1 MAEDFNSLDPLGPQ
15 YGGNASIPTAK
26 NYLPFEG
33 EGLKDPVIN
42 VPKPRPILPGP
53 QPLNNP
59 AYPIKKGSTGAPNYQ
74 KPNGQSPNV
83 SRKDAF
89 SAMTAK
95 AVAKAEAYVDKNHYG
110 QTYSY
115 NAGPTGKSFFK
126 RYQAFGQEK
135 FDQIGFTPFRNND
148 AVFNA
153 GTTWAEKSA
162 RMLTHAAWPLFSS
175 GFSDSYSSMAKMLKG
190 DFSQDLDQSRKYSAA
205 SAIGYD
211 SSGGFGSFF
220 NNTAMSFA
228 YTAGI
233 MSSAILEEVAGGL
246 LAPLT
251 GGGSLFAATANNLR
265 KVPMISKGLK
275 AVDIAADAGK
285 AINKTL
291 NGLKDINQS
300 RNLFKSVGN
309 FLNPLENVTGA
320 AKTLYKNEDNFTGL
334 ARVYNATQKTAG
346 ALYRD
351 VRALNMALSEA
362 RMEGGMVEDD
372 LYRDL
377 YNDYYKRNGYPPTD
391 ENQERMVKQSKEA
404 GMVAVQWNTALI
416 YASNKIVF
424 PNLINPKG
432 GIGSFLKGA
441 TDDIMTFKTGKIVF
455 QKAKK
460 EAGEAATKT
469 LKNGEFKYVENSLMN
484 TIKDFGKSPLRKSIP
499 GAFSY
504 FKANVT
510 EGLQENAQ
518 EVISE
523 ATKNYYEATYYNN
536 AVGTYNYARGL
547 VEEAVKGQ
555 FSAKGAET
563 FASGLLM
570 GAFAGPLNAIPK
582 WASIGYNKVFDK
594 DTYAEYKKSREE
606 IANKVTNHL
615 NAINP
620 KEFFSSK
627 LFNYANQVDAAK
639 SRLTADEKTERDIQ
653 ESAFQS
659 HINYVLETDTM
670 DTFIEEIKAFRQMT
684 PEEFEEGFGLEP
696 GTGAER
702 QADIID
708 NVIMKAERMQKK
720 HNQYKERFP
729 NPIKLNNFRKDSPE
743 YKEAEIY
750 HEAWET
756 ARNNAV
762 FFNES
767 FENTA
772 GRMESIINSVSSIGT
787 LKNVS
792 SNDVNVLFDRSR
804 LINEIGMLKT
814 DIETLK
820 ETATTPD
827 SKSLLEEKKRK
838 LKALESFSE
847 KFGTY
852 YNYANRQE
860 IANQIKALN
869 PDISNEELM
878 ELVNEKY
885 GDKTEEEA
893 NKLTN
898 ELKEEFGTYLN
909 ALAKPGTKLFNSDI
923 DNAFKQFIDFYKLDK
938 ESRSLVDYVNLLHDP
953 NGYIEHVNRNAQWMK
968 DLYNNRKGYYKDM
981 VMKALEAKENND
993 LINHLANQNIYISVD
1008 SLQEWLEDGKF
1019 PEEFYDDSNNTVITV
1034 SNPKYQQYIEV
1045 FIRLAA
1051 IQNRDTGFTE
1061 ETADTELQDRLN
1073 ELDKQKAIDI
1083 NNLVKSLTRE
1093 DTGVIEPTGKK
1104 KSFSMSMI
1112 LAESLPGE
1120 YIEAIYDTEENPI
1133 IYYNDNG
1140 ILKYDDVNGEA
1151 VEENEDIEFTSAV
1164 RFTNIMK
1171 PDPNELKTIIDKYDA
1186 LRAEIIDGY
1195 KTKTETPTVEVET
1208 ISGTTEID
1216 EIKQKSPELYTAILD
1231 AFDKYYNGLPSIVT
1245 ENATEEQKQN
1255 MFTDYMRTSITV
1267 KDLIDEYNKTLK
1279 INDANRT
1286 TGEVSDFGF
1295 MLNGKRVNTEDYKT
1309 IPKLRTLSY
1318 ALDAL
1323 VENLSNTL
1331 KPDFLNNNKIAEL
1344 RAIQNKL
1351 EMLIKTRAKAGYS
1364 PEMKRAIEQIE
1375 QLQAMQANILYD
1387 NTYVVNDKPMER
1399 VTRAIQRFL
1408 ANEYSY
1414 KYMKKV
1420 NTAFDDAVTEFLDK
1434 NKNTTEPTEAL
1445 IDDFIEKLKLKQVK
1459 GDGISSSTLTE
1470 VKKDLLNF
1478 INRSYISRGSTDT
1491 PIQNGIVNVTAPTSF
1506 DGIVDKYVFEIS
1518 NGSIVSGK
1526 HIITS
1531 GDGVYQES
1539 EVQGLEKKFN
1549 DLKQNKKINY
1559 AFTTLSTEEPIDKFN
1574 ALKEELKPILAE
1586 RTYEEAE
1593 KVGNYIDLVIKQL
1606 FSGEVPI
1613 FDPNAITEEAYNQL
1627 FGEDGYLAKIKDMVD
1642 SGQYY
1647 MVSKG
1652 LKVYDENAGI
1662 AGEIDLLLVDQN
1674 GKFVIIDVKTGK
1686 QEKWE
1691 GYNDT
1696 TNPYHNARIENTYQ
1710 QAAYARLLENM
1721 FPGIDVKTAI
1731 LPIQITYNNETALIT
1746 SVSKP
1751 SDKKKLKPGEKRLLS
1766 PGRFIV
1772 SLDKDSV
1779 KDDIDKLIPVAG
1791 TAPVSSDLSPAE
1803 KAKLNNFGFR
1813 NDMIKIMS
1821 TEDIEIAKAATE
1833 AKEVKDLVIK
1843 YEFLTQSPGPLDDV
1857 EGIPVGDGAPLP
1869 GAETEP
1875 PIVLTGKEKLVRS
1888 FEFVSPTTPTGK
1900 SDIEIEIERLEE
1912 ERKEKTKNMNLN
1924 PFDNANYDKEYAEF
1938 YKINAEYDAKIAALK
1953 GTTAKMTSVSDVV
1966 EELKGINDLTAF
1978 AKFRAELNKKAVN
1991 QLINPTDLAAMQ
2003 ELMNNKKAE
2012 LSDPKNIKL
2021 TESDIKVGDKL
2032 IVKNTIF
2039 KTRNADQ
2046 IFAEANTELVVKEV
2060 KDGKVKFS
2068 HKGSSKTIGLSEIND
2083 YFTNMEVENI
2093 KSKVNTVADTET
2105 KATSTSSV
2113 SVTDNYFDTVD
2124 TNALDEEVKNT
2135 TSEDAFAKL
2144 EETREVN
2151 CQQ

>member
-33 EGLKDPVIN
+33 ERLKDPVIN
-42 VPKPRPILPGP
+42 VPEPRPLLPGP

-89 SAMTAK
+89 NAMTEK

-162 RMLTHAAWPLFSS
+162 RMLTHAAWPLFSA
-175 GFSDSYSSMAKMLKG
+175 GFSDNYRSLSKMLKG

-265 KVPMISKGLK
+265 KVPMLSKGIK
-275 AVDIAADAGK
+275 AFDVAADAGK

-291 NGLKDINQS
+291 NGLNDISQT
-300 RNLFKSVGN
+300 RKLFNSVGD
-309 FLNPLENVTGA
+309 FLNPVENLYGA
-320 AKTLYKNEDNFTGL
+320 AKKLYKNEDNFTGL

-391 ENQERMVKQSKEA
+391 EAQERMVKQSKEA
-404 GMVAVQWNTALI
+404 GMVAVNWNTALI

-432 GIGSFLKGA
+432 GIATFLKGA
-441 TDDIMTFKTGKIVF
+441 TDDVMTFKTGKIVF
-455 QKAKK
+455 EKAKK
-460 EAGEAATKT
+460 EAKDAATKT
-469 LKNGEFKYVENSLMN
+469 LTKGEFKYVENSLLN
-484 TIKDFGKSPLRKSIP
+484 TVKAFGKSPLKKSIP

-555 FSAKGAET
+555 FSARGAET

-570 GAFAGPLNAIPK
+570 GAFAGPFNAIPK

-594 DTYAEYKKSREE
+594 DTYADYKKSREE

-615 NAINP
+615 NAVNP
-620 KEFFSSK
+620 KDFFSSK

-639 SRLTADEKTERDIQ
+639 SKLSDPEKIERDKQ
-653 ESAFQS
+653 EAAFQS

-670 DTFIEEIKAFRQMT
+670 DTFIEEIKAFKQMT

-708 NVIMKAERMQKK
+708 HVISKAERMQKRS
-720 HNQYKERFP
+720 NQYKERFP
-729 NPIKLNNFRKDSPE
+729 NPIKISNFRKDSPE

-750 HEAWET
+750 HQAWEA

-767 FENTA
+767 FENA
-772 GRMESIINSVSSIGT
+772 ANRMQSIINSVSSIGT

-792 SNDVNVLFDRSR
+792 SNDVNVLFDRGR
-804 LINEIGMLKT
+804 LANEIGMLKT
-814 DIETLK
+814 DIDTLK

-827 SKSLLEEKKRK
+827 SKALLEEKKRK

-847 KFGTY
+847 KFSKY
-852 YNYANRQE
+852 SNYINRQD
-860 IANQIKALN
+860 IANQLRELN
-869 PDISNEELM
+869 PDIDVEELKK
-878 ELVNEKY
+878 LVEEKY
-885 GDKTEEEA
+885 GEKTDEEVD
-893 NKLTN
+893 KLTN

-909 ALAKPGTKLFNSDI
+909 ALGKSGTRLFNSDI
-923 DNAFKQFIDFYKLDK
+923 EKAFKQFIDFHELDK
-938 ESRSLVDYVNLLHDP
+938 ESKSLVDYINLLHDP
-953 NGYIEHVNRNAQWMK
+953 NGYIEHVNRNAKWMK

-981 VMKALEAKENND
+981 VMKAIEAKESND

-1008 SLQEWLEDGKF
+1008 ALQDWLENGTF

-1034 SNPKYQQYIEV
+1034 NNPKYQNYIEV

-1051 IQNRDTGFTE
+1051 IQNKDSGFTE
-1061 ETADTELQDRLN
+1061 ETADDVLQERLN

-1093 DTGVIEPTGKK
+1093 DVGTILPTGKK
-1104 KSFSMSMI
+1104 KYFSMSMI
-1112 LAESLPGE
+1112 VAESLSGE
-1120 YIEAIYDTEENPI
+1120 YIEAVYDTEENPI

-1140 ILKYDDVNGEA
+1140 ILKYDDVNGEV
-1151 VEENEDIEFTSAV
+1151 VEENDDIDFTSAV
-1164 RFTNIMK
+1164 RFTNVMK
-1171 PDPNELKTIIDKYDA
+1171 PDPTELQTIIDKYNA
-1186 LRAEIIDGY
+1186 LRTEIIDEY
-1195 KTKTETPTVEVET
+1195 RIKPTTEKTEVVVEPLST
-1208 ISGTTEID
+1208 STDID
-1216 EIKQKSPELYTAILD
+1216 ELKERAPELHAAILD
-1231 AFDKYYNGLPSIVT
+1231 AFDKYYEGLPSIVT

-1255 MFTDYMRTSITV
+1255 MFTEYMRTSITV
-1267 KDLIDEYNKTLK
+1267 KDLIDEYNKTSK
-1279 INDANRT
+1279 INEANQQIA
-1286 TGEVSDFGF
+1286 EVSDFSF
-1295 MLNGKRVNTEDYKT
+1295 MLNGKRVNTENYET
-1309 IPKLRTLSY
+1309 IPKLRTLTY
-1318 ALDAL
+1318 ALDAII
-1323 VENLSNTL
+1323 ENLNKVL
-1331 KPDFLNNNKIAEL
+1331 KPSFENINKVSELKAIKNKI
-1344 RAIQNKL
+1344 
-1351 EMLIKTRAKAGYS
+1351 EMLIKTRAQAGYS

-1375 QLQAMQANILYD
+1375 ELRKMQFNISYD

-1408 ANEYSY
+1408 GNEYSY

-1420 NTAFDDAVTEFLDK
+1420 NTAFDDAVTEFMDK
-1434 NKNTTEPTEAL
+1434 NKNATEPTEAL
-1445 IDDFIEKLKLKQVK
+1445 VDDFIEKLKLKQVK
-1459 GDGISSSTLTE
+1459 GDGISTSTLKE
-1470 VKKDLLNF
+1470 VKSDLMNF
-1478 INRSYISRGSTDT
+1478 MNRGYISRSNSST
-1491 PIQNGIVNVTAPTSF
+1491 PIQNGIVTAVAPTIEGKF
-1506 DGIVDKYVFEIS
+1506 DNRYVFEIS
-1518 NGSIVSGK
+1518 NGAIVSGK
-1526 HIITS
+1526 HIIS
-1531 GDGVYQES
+1531 IDGVVSQEN
-1539 EVQGLEKKFN
+1539 EVKSLEKTYN
-1549 DLKQNKKINY
+1549 DLNQNKKTNY
-1559 AFTTLSTEEPIDKFN
+1559 VFTTLSTEEPLDKFN
-1574 ALKEELKPILAE
+1574 ALKEELKPIIAE

-1593 KVGNYIDLVIKQL
+1593 KAGNYIDQSIKDL
-1606 FSGEVPI
+1606 FAGKVPK
-1613 FDPNAITEEAYNQL
+1613 FEPASITEEAYNQL
-1627 FGEDGYLAKIKDMVD
+1627 FGEAGYLAKIKEMVD
-1642 SGQYY
+1642 TGQYY
-1647 MVSKG
+1647 MVSED
-1652 LKVYDENAGI
+1652 LRVYDENAGI
-1662 AGEIDLLLVDQN
+1662 AGEIDLLLVDQT

-1686 QEKWE
+1686 KEKWE

-1696 TNPYHNARIENTYQ
+1696 TSPYHNARIENTYQ

-1731 LPIQITYNNETALIT
+1731 LPIQITYNDETALIT

-1751 SDKKKLKPGEKRLLS
+1751 SDKTKLKPGEKRLLA

-1772 SLDKDSV
+1772 SLDKNSV
-1779 KDDIDKLIPVAG
+1779 KDDIDQLIPVAG
-1791 TAPVSSDLSPAE
+1791 TIPVGSELSAATR
-1803 KAKLNNFGFR
+1803 AKLNNLGFN
-1813 NDMIKIMS
+1813 NDMIKVMS
-1821 TEDIEIAKAATE
+1821 TEDIETAKTATE
-1833 AKEVKDLVIK
+1833 AKDVKDLVIK
-1843 YEFLTQSPGPLDDV
+1843 YDLLTQSPGPLNDV
-1857 EGIPVGDGAPLP
+1857 EGIPPGDGAPLP
-1869 GAETEP
+1869 GAESEP
-1875 PIVLTGKEKLVRS
+1875 PTVLTGKEK
-1888 FEFVSPTTPTGK
+1888 FVNSLTFGSPTTPTT
-1900 SDIEIEIERLEE
+1900 EL
-1912 ERKEKTKNMNLN
+1912 KT
-1924 PFDNANYDKEYAEF
+1924 
-1938 YKINAEYDAKIAALK
+1938 
-1953 GTTAKMTSVSDVV
+1953 TSVADVV
-1966 EELKGINDLTAF
+1966 EELKGINDLAAF
-1978 AKFRAELNKKAVN
+1978 NNFRRELNKKAVA
-1991 QLINPTDLAAMQ
+1991 QLINPVDLEVMQRLMTD
-2003 ELMNNKKAE
+2003 KKAE
-2012 LSDPKNIKL
+2012 LSKPENVKL
-2021 TESDIKVGDKL
+2021 TESNIKVGDKL

-2046 IFAEANTELVVKEV
+2046 IFAEMNTELVVKEV

-2093 KSKVNTVADTET
+2093 KSKINTVADSET
-2105 KATSTSSV
+2105 KQKADESV
-2113 SVTDNYFDTVD
+2113 SVTDNFLNNTDTTQLD
-2124 TNALDEEVKNT
+2124 QEGKALSFKDALAKQKKEREESCVNNKSNT
-2135 TSEDAFAKL
+2135 WKQVVF
-2144 EETREVN
+2144 
-2151 CQQ
+2151 

>member
-33 EGLKDPVIN
+33 ESLKDPVIN
-42 VPKPRPILPGP
+42 VPEPRPLLPGP

-59 AYPIKKGSTGAPNYQ
+59 AYLIKKGSTGAPNYQ

-89 SAMTAK
+89 DAMSQKIRAN
-95 AVAKAEAYVDKNHYG
+95 AEAYVDKNHYG

-175 GFSDSYSSMAKMLKG
+175 TFSDYYGSMAKMLRG
-190 DFSQDLDQSRKYSAA
+190 DFSQDLDQSRKYAAA

-228 YTAGI
+228 YSAGI
-233 MSSAILEEVAGGL
+233 MTSAILEEVVGAAL
-246 LAPLT
+246 TPLT
-251 GGGSLFAATANNLR
+251 GGTSLFASTANNLR
-265 KVPMISKGLK
+265 KIPLLSKGIK
-275 AVDIAADAGK
+275 AMDIAADAGK

-291 NGLKDINQS
+291 NGLKDINQT

-309 FLNPLENVTGA
+309 FLNPLENLTGA

-334 ARVYNATQKTAG
+334 ARLYNSTQKTAG

-362 RMEGGMVEDD
+362 RMEGGFVEDD

-391 ENQERMVKQSKEA
+391 EAQERMVKQSKEA
-404 GMVAVQWNTALI
+404 GMVATNWNTALI

-432 GIGSFLKGA
+432 GISNFLKGA
-441 TDDIMTFKTGKIVF
+441 TDDIMSFKTGKIVF
-455 QKAKK
+455 EKAKK
-460 EAGEAATKT
+460 EAGKAATKT
-469 LKNGEFKYVENSLMN
+469 LKNGEFKYVENSFMN
-484 TIKDFGKSPLRKSIP
+484 TIKEFGKSPLRKSIP

-523 ATKNYYEATYYNN
+523 ATKKYYEDTYYNN

-547 VEEAVKGQ
+547 VEEAVKSQ
-555 FSAKGAET
+555 FSARGAET

-570 GAFAGPLNAIPK
+570 GAFAGPFNAIPK

-606 IANKVTNHL
+606 IANKVINHL
-615 NAINP
+615 NAVNP
-620 KEFFSSK
+620 KEFFNSK
-627 LFNYANQVDAAK
+627 MFNYANQVDAAK
-639 SRLTADEKTERDIQ
+639 SKLSADEKTARDIQ
-653 ESAFQS
+653 DAAFQS
-659 HINYVLETDTM
+659 HINYVLETNTM
-670 DTFIEEIKAFRQMT
+670 DHFIDEIKAFRQMT
-684 PEEFEEGFGLEP
+684 PEEFEESFGLEP

-702 QADIID
+702 QSDIIEH
-708 NVIMKAERMQKK
+708 VIKKAERMQKK

-729 NPIKLNNFRKDSPE
+729 NPIKLDSFRKDSPE

-772 GRMESIINSVSSIGT
+772 DRMQGIINNVSNIGT

-804 LINEIGMLKT
+804 LINEIGILKT

-820 ETATTPD
+820 ETASTPD

-838 LKALESFSE
+838 LKTLESFSE
-847 KFGTY
+847 KFSTY
-852 YNYANRQE
+852 YNFFNRQE
-860 IANQIKALN
+860 IADQIKTIN
-869 PDISNEELM
+869 PEISNEELM
-878 ELVNEKY
+878 ELVNKKY
-885 GDKTEEEA
+885 GEKTEEQA
-893 NKLTN
+893 DKLTN
-898 ELKEEFGTYLN
+898 ELKNEFKDYLN

-923 DNAFKQFIDFYKLDK
+923 DQAFKSFIDFYQLDK

-981 VMKALEAKENND
+981 VLKALEAKENND
-993 LINHLANQNIYISVD
+993 LINHLANQNIYISID

-1019 PEEFYDDSNNTVITV
+1019 PEEFYDDSNNTVITA
-1034 SNPKYQQYIEV
+1034 SNPKYQKYIEV

-1061 ETADTELQDRLN
+1061 ETADSELQDRLN

-1093 DTGVIEPTGKK
+1093 NTGVIEPTGKK

-1195 KTKTETPTVEVET
+1195 KTKTEKPQVEVET

-1216 EIKQKSPELYTAILD
+1216 DIKQKSPELYEAILD

-1267 KDLIDEYNKTLK
+1267 KDLIDDYNKNLK
-1279 INDANRT
+1279 IKDANKT

-1295 MLNGKRVNTEDYKT
+1295 MLNGKRINTEDYKS
-1309 IPKLRTLSY
+1309 IPKLRSLSY
-1318 ALDAL
+1318 ALDAMI
-1323 VENLSNTL
+1323 ENLSNTL

-1344 RAIQNKL
+1344 KAIQNKL
-1351 EMLIKTRAKAGYS
+1351 EMLIKSRVKSGYS

-1375 QLQAMQANILYD
+1375 QLQEMQSNILYD
-1387 NTYVVNDKPMER
+1387 NTYVVNDTPMER

-1408 ANEYSY
+1408 QNEYSY

-1420 NTAFDDAVTEFLDK
+1420 NTAFDDAVTEFL
-1434 NKNTTEPTEAL
+1434 NNNNNAEPNQEL
-1445 IDDFIEKLKLKQVK
+1445 IDIFIEKLKLKQVK

-1470 VKKDLLNF
+1470 VKSDLINF
-1478 INRSYISRGSTDT
+1478 INRNYISRGSTTT
-1491 PIQNGIVNVTAPTSF
+1491 PIQNGIVNVTSPTSI

-1518 NGSIVSGK
+1518 NGTIISGK
-1526 HIITS
+1526 HIIS
-1531 GDGVYQES
+1531 SNDGIYQES
-1539 EVQGLEKKFN
+1539 EVKGLEKKFN
-1549 DLKQNKKINY
+1549 ELKQNKKINY
-1559 AFTTLSTEEPIDKFN
+1559 VFTTLSTEEPIDKFN

-1593 KVGNYIDLVIKQL
+1593 KVGNYIDLTIKQL
-1606 FSGEVPI
+1606 FSGEIPI
-1613 FDPNAITEEAYNQL
+1613 FDPDAITEEAYNQL
-1627 FGEDGYLAKIKDMVD
+1627 FGEQGYLSKIKEMVD
-1642 SGQYY
+1642 SGEYY
-1647 MVSKG
+1647 MVAKG
-1652 LKVYDENAGI
+1652 LKVYDENAAI
-1662 AGEIDLLLVDQN
+1662 AGEIDLLLVDQT

-1696 TNPYHNARIENTYQ
+1696 SSSYHNAKIENTYQ

-1721 FPGIDVKTAI
+1721 FPGINVKTAI
-1731 LPIQITYNNETALIT
+1731 LPIQITYNDETALIT
-1746 SVSKP
+1746 SVSRP

-1772 SLDKDSV
+1772 SLDKNSV
-1779 KDDIDKLIPVAG
+1779 KDDIDKLIPVKG
-1791 TAPVSSDLSPAE
+1791 TMKVGSELSTNA
-1803 KAKLNNFGFR
+1803 KAKLYTLGFS

-1821 TEDIEIAKAATE
+1821 DNDIELAKSATD
-1833 AKEVKDLVIK
+1833 KEDVKDLITK
-1843 YEFLTQSPGPLDDV
+1843 YTLLTESVGPQDDV
-1857 EGIPVGDGAPLP
+1857 EVLSVENETLLP
-1869 GAETEP
+1869 TVESEP
-1875 PIVLTGKEKLVRS
+1875 PIALTGEEKIISS
-1888 FEFVSPTTPTGK
+1888 FSFVSPTTP
-1900 SDIEIEIERLEE
+1900 
-1912 ERKEKTKNMNLN
+1912 
-1924 PFDNANYDKEYAEF
+1924 
-1938 YKINAEYDAKIAALK
+1938 
-1953 GTTAKMTSVSDVV
+1953 TAKMTSVSDVV

-1978 AKFRAELNKKAVN
+1978 AKFRAELNKKAIN
-1991 QLINPTDLAAMQ
+1991 QLINPVDLEAMR
-2003 ELMNNKKAE
+2003 EIMNNKKIE
-2012 LSDPKNIKL
+2012 LSNPQNLKL
-2021 TESDIKVGDKL
+2021 SESNIKVGDKL

-2093 KSKVNTVADTET
+2093 KSKVNTVTDTET
-2105 KATSTSSV
+2105 KQKADNSV
-2113 SVTDNYFDTVD
+2113 SVADNFLNNTDTTQLDQEGK
-2124 TNALDEEVKNT
+2124 ALSFKDALAKQKKEREE
-2135 TSEDAFAKL
+2135 S
-2144 EETREVN
+2144 
-2151 CQQ
+2151 CGQ

>member
-33 EGLKDPVIN
+33 ESLKDPVIN
-42 VPKPRPILPGP
+42 VPKPRAILPGP

-89 SAMTAK
+89 SAMTEK

-162 RMLTHAAWPLFSS
+162 RMLTHAAWPLFSA

-220 NNTAMSFA
+220 NNTAMSFS

-275 AVDIAADAGK
+275 AVDVAADAGK

-309 FLNPLENVTGA
+309 FLNPLENLTGA

-432 GIGSFLKGA
+432 GIANFLKGS
-441 TDDIMTFKTGKIVF
+441 TDDILSFKTGKIVF

-460 EAGEAATKT
+460 EAGEAAAKT

-484 TIKDFGKSPLRKSIP
+484 TVKAFGKSPLRKSIP
-499 GAFSY
+499 GTFSY
-504 FKANVT
+504 FKANVM
-510 EGLQENAQ
+510 EGLQENGQ

-547 VEEAVKGQ
+547 VGEAVKGQ

-570 GAFAGPLNAIPK
+570 GAFAGPFNAIPK

-639 SRLTADEKTERDIQ
+639 SKLTADEKTERDIQ
-653 ESAFQS
+653 EAAFQS

-670 DTFIEEIKAFRQMT
+670 DTFIDEIKSFRQMT

-708 NVIMKAERMQKK
+708 NVIMKAERMQKR

-729 NPIKLNNFRKDSPE
+729 NPIKLNNFRTDSPE

-756 ARNNAV
+756 ARKNAV

-772 GRMESIINSVSSIGT
+772 SRMEGIINSVANTGT

-804 LINEIGMLKT
+804 LVNEIGMLKT

-827 SKSLLEEKKRK
+827 SKALLEEKKRK

-847 KFGTY
+847 KFNTY
-852 YNYANRQE
+852 YNYNNRQE
-860 IANQIKALN
+860 IANQIKEIN

-878 ELVNEKY
+878 DLINEKY
-885 GDKTEEEA
+885 GNKTEEEFD
-893 NKLTN
+893 KLTN
-898 ELKEEFGTYLN
+898 ELKEEFGIYLN
-909 ALAKPGTKLFNSDI
+909 ALAKPGNKLFNSDI
-923 DNAFKQFIDFYKLDK
+923 DNAFKQFIDFHQLDK
-938 ESRSLVDYVNLLHDP
+938 ESKSLVDYINLLHDP
-953 NGYIEHVNRNAQWMK
+953 NNYIEHVNRNAKWMK

-981 VMKALEAKENND
+981 VIKALEAKENND

-1019 PEEFYDDSNNTVITV
+1019 PEEFYDDSNNTVITA

-1061 ETADTELQDRLN
+1061 ETADNELQDRLN
-1073 ELDKQKAIDI
+1073 ELDKQKAVEI

-1133 IYYNDNG
+1133 VYYNDNG

-1151 VEENEDIEFTSAV
+1151 VEENEDIEFTSAA

-1171 PDPNELKTIIDKYDA
+1171 ADPNELKTVIDKYNA
-1186 LRAEIIDGY
+1186 LRAEIIEGY
-1195 KTKTETPTVEVET
+1195 KTETETPVAEVET
-1208 ISGTTEID
+1208 LSGTTEIE
-1216 EIKQKSPELYTAILD
+1216 EIKQRSPELHAAILD

-1267 KDLIDEYNKTLK
+1267 KDLIDEYNKTSK
-1279 INDANRT
+1279 INNANQK

-1295 MLNGKRVNTEDYKT
+1295 MLNGKRVNTADYKT
-1309 IPKLRTLSY
+1309 IPKLRQLSY
-1318 ALDAL
+1318 ALDAII
-1323 VENLSNTL
+1323 ENLSNVL
-1331 KPDFLNNNKIAEL
+1331 KPTFENNNKTAEL

-1351 EMLIKTRAKAGYS
+1351 EMLIKTRAKSGYS
-1364 PEMKRAIEQIE
+1364 PEMKKAIEQIE
-1375 QLQAMQANILYD
+1375 QLQEMQSNITYD
-1387 NTYVVNDKPMER
+1387 DTYVVNDKAMER

-1408 ANEYSY
+1408 SNEYSY

-1420 NTAFDDAVTEFLDK
+1420 NTAFDDAVTEFLD
-1434 NKNTTEPTEAL
+1434 NNNNTTEPTEAL
-1445 IDDFIEKLKLKQVK
+1445 VDAFIEKLKLKQVK
-1459 GDGISSSTLTE
+1459 GDGISASTLTE
-1470 VKKDLLNF
+1470 VKSDLMNF
-1478 INRSYISRGSTDT
+1478 INRGYISRSNTTT
-1491 PIQNGIVNVTAPTSF
+1491 PIQNGIVTVTSPISLE
-1506 DGIVDKYVFEIS
+1506 GMEEKYIFEIS

-1526 HIITS
+1526 RTIS
-1531 GDGVYQES
+1531 FDGTVSQES
-1539 EVQGLEKKFN
+1539 DVQNLEKKFN
-1549 DLKQNKKINY
+1549 ELKQNKKTNY
-1559 AFTTLSTEEPIDKFN
+1559 LFTTLSTEEPIDKFN
-1574 ALKEELKPILAE
+1574 ALKEELVPIVAE

-1593 KVGNYIDLVIKQL
+1593 KAGNYIDESIKQL
-1606 FSGEVPI
+1606 FSGGVPT
-1613 FDPNAITEEAYNQL
+1613 FDSNAITEEAYNQL
-1627 FGEDGYLAKIKDMVD
+1627 FGETGYLAKIKEMVD

-1652 LKVYDENAGI
+1652 LRVYDENAGI

-1731 LPIQITYNNETALIT
+1731 LPIQITYNDETALIT

-1751 SDKKKLKPGEKRLLS
+1751 ADKKKLKPGEKRLLA
-1766 PGRFIV
+1766 PGRFII
-1772 SLDKDSV
+1772 SLDKNSV
-1779 KDDIDKLIPVAG
+1779 KEDIDQIIPVTG
-1791 TAPVSSDLSPAE
+1791 TMNVGSELSATA
-1803 KAKLNNFGFR
+1803 KAKLYSLGFD

-1821 TEDIEIAKAATE
+1821 DEDIELAKTIKDKSA
-1833 AKEVKDLVIK
+1833 VKDLLNK
-1843 YEFLTQSPGPLDDV
+1843 YILLTESVGVPDDV
-1857 EGIPVGDGAPLP
+1857 IVEPIENEVPLP
-1869 GAETEP
+1869 GAESEP
-1875 PIVLTGKEKLVRS
+1875 PVLPNEEEKIISTLT
-1888 FEFVSPTTPTGK
+1888 FGSPTSKPSK
-1900 SDIEIEIERLEE
+1900 
-1912 ERKEKTKNMNLN
+1912 
-1924 PFDNANYDKEYAEF
+1924 
-1938 YKINAEYDAKIAALK
+1938 
-1953 GTTAKMTSVSDVV
+1953 AKMVSVSDV
-1966 EELKGINDLTAF
+1966 EEYLKGINDLAAF
-1978 AKFRAELNKKAVN
+1978 NKFRAQLNKRALK
-1991 QLINPTDLAAMQ
+1991 QLITSSDLKVMQ
-2003 ELMNNKKAE
+2003 KLMDNKKAE
-2012 LSDPKNIKL
+2012 LSNPKNIKL
-2021 TESDIKVGDKL
+2021 SESDIKVGAKL

-2060 KDGKVKFS
+2060 KDGKVKFT

-2093 KSKVNTVADTET
+2093 KSKGNTVADNET
-2105 KATSTSSV
+2105 KQKAEDSV
-2113 SVTDNYFDTVD
+2113 SVADNFLDNAD
-2124 TNALDEEVKNT
+2124 TNEFEKEGKKLSLKEAMAKQKKEREE
-2135 TSEDAFAKL
+2135 SCA
-2144 EETREVN
+2144 
-2151 CQQ
+2151 Q